1 MRLNN
6 VEKYYLGFLIVLC
19 LFMSIVVCKLAHAE
33 DIDKPIL
40 EKVESI
46 DGTKSVL
53 YYCNDTGAYVIYSKK
68 SGGWYELSD
77 GEGWTPLQ
85 ELPEDPTEEEP
96 TEEPT
101 EEEPT
106 EDDPIFVNPIVDGA
120 KGVK

>member
-33 DIDKPIL
+33 DIDEPIL

-46 DGTKSVL
+46 DGTKSML
-53 YYCNDTGAYVIYSKK
+53 YYCNDTGSYVIYSKK

-77 GEGWTPLQ
+77 GEGWTLLQ
-85 ELPEDPTEEEP
+85 EEPTEEEP

-106 EDDPIFVNPIVDGA
+106 EENPIFVNPIVDGT
-120 KGVK
+120 KGVR